1 VKLAEGSTPG
11 SPEGSLESTPDGSI
25 GPARLGKA
33 DVHIHS
39 IASDG
44 TASAAQILDYAET
57 QTDLDV
63 IAVAD
68 HERIEA
74 AFECQRLARER
85 GTRVQVVVAEEV
97 TTRSGHLLGVFL
109 QARLKRNQRLETTVA
124 EIHEQGGLAIVPHPF
139 SAFTLGMRK
148 HAIMRVHLSTDP
160 LVYWDALEGFNPSTA
175 GRYGRAATA
184 RIAAELG
191 LPLVGNSDA
200 HTMDTIGDGHTLFP
214 GTTAEEYRQAILDG
228 TASGACITWG
238 AVREVLI
245 YGRQVRK
252 QARDVS
258 RWGRRNLLRDDAPR
272 DLGVPAD
279 QLELQR
285 ELERRYL
292 LEREA
297 IRRAHGPAA
306 NSAEPS
312 ARSAARAAAR
322 AAARSA
328 DGAKGSTD
336 REAAR
341 GLARRLL
348 AIRQGARARSMT
360 AGSREVE
367 EPPA

>member
-1 VKLAEGSTPG
+1 VKPVDGSHLGT
-11 SPEGSLESTPDGSI
+11 PEGSPRGE
-25 GPARLGKA
+25 RLGKA
-33 DVHIHS
+33 DLHIHS

-44 TASAAQILDYAET
+44 TASAAQILDYAES
-57 QTDLDV
+57 QTDLDL
-63 IAVAD
+63 IAIAD

-74 AFECQRLARER
+74 AVECQRLARER
-85 GTRVQVVVAEEV
+85 GSRVEVIVAEEV

-148 HAIMRVHLSTDP
+148 NAIMRVHLSSDP

-200 HTMDTIGDGHTLFP
+200 HTIDTIGDGHTLFP
-214 GTTAEEYRQAILDG
+214 GTTADDYRRAILAG
-228 TASGACITWG
+228 TTSGSCITWG
-238 AVREVLI
+238 AVREVMI
-245 YGRQVRK
+245 YGLQVRK
-252 QARDVS
+252 QAHDVS

-272 DLGVPAD
+272 DLGVPPD

-285 ELERRYL
+285 ERELSYIRERDARRKSSGSL
-292 LEREA
+292 DRE
-297 IRRAHGPAA
+297 
-306 NSAEPS
+306 S
-312 ARSAARAAAR
+312 
-322 AAARSA
+322 
-328 DGAKGSTD
+328 D
-336 REAAR
+336 REAES
-341 GLARRLL
+341 GPGRRLL
-348 AIRQGARARSMT
+348 AIRRRVRARSM
-360 AGSREVE
+360 AAARRREAE

>member
-1 VKLAEGSTPG
+1 MKPVDGSHLGT
-11 SPEGSLESTPDGSI
+11 PEGSPRGE
-25 GPARLGKA
+25 RLGKA
-33 DVHIHS
+33 DLHIHS

-44 TASAAQILDYAET
+44 TASAAQILDYAES
-57 QTDLDV
+57 QTDLDL
-63 IAVAD
+63 IAIAD

-74 AFECQRLARER
+74 AVECQRLARER
-85 GTRVQVVVAEEV
+85 GSRVEVIVAEEV

-148 HAIMRVHLSTDP
+148 NAIMRVHLSSDP

-200 HTMDTIGDGHTLFP
+200 HTIDTIGDGHTLFP
-214 GTTAEEYRQAILDG
+214 GTTADDYRRAILAG
-228 TASGACITWG
+228 TTSGSCITWG
-238 AVREVLI
+238 AVREVMI
-245 YGRQVRK
+245 YGLQVRK
-252 QARDVS
+252 QAHDVS

-272 DLGVPAD
+272 DLGVPPD

-285 ELERRYL
+285 ERELSYIRERDARRKSSGSL
-292 LEREA
+292 DRE
-297 IRRAHGPAA
+297 
-306 NSAEPS
+306 S
-312 ARSAARAAAR
+312 
-322 AAARSA
+322 
-328 DGAKGSTD
+328 D
-336 REAAR
+336 REAES
-341 GLARRLL
+341 GPGRRLL
-348 AIRQGARARSMT
+348 AIRRRVRARSM
-360 AGSREVE
+360 AAARRREAE